1 MQKSALYLKFCS
13 KYVLKA
19 MILRNKKSRK
29 GKQLKVPLDTTKS
42 QFITAIVKKI
52 SKVFLVQFLTTIGVA
67 EPLKN
72 YPFLLRRSMLSFRHL

>member
-13 KYVLKA
+13 KYMLKA

-42 QFITAIVKKI
+42 QFITAIVRKKI
-52 SKVFLVQFLTTIGVA
+52 QKLF
-67 EPLKN
+67 
-72 YPFLLRRSMLSFRHL
+72 